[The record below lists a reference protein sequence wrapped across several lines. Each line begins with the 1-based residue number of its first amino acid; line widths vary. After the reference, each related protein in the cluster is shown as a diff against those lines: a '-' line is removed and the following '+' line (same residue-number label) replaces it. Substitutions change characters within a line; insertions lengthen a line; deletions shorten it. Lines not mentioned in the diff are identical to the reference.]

1 MADPN
6 MLYGIANPKGLALPK
21 NDKDLAENLKKLAET
36 AEEAERYDDSCF
48 YLKLII
54 AHKGDDVDNMV
65 KLEQAERNLLSA
77 AFKNVVGKLRQ
88 SSRHLKEKCEECQV
102 EIDKNGKNKKDSEAS
117 DCLPLCQKYSAMV
130 NEEVIKKCQEVVEL
144 LVVCSDDNKQL
155 AHRKIKIPADPEC
168 SNQETNEEAVFYL
181 KMKGDYFRYMAEV
194 KPEGDMTV
202 VVGEEKISKQFKKL
216 AVEAYEQAATIAA
229 KLTETSPIRL
239 GLALNHSVCL
249 FEITDEKAK
258 ARDVAQNAFND
269 AIQKLDQLNDK
280 TYKDSTLIMQ
290 LLRDNLALWAKGAE
304 NPVGIQQGTA
314 EEGFD

>member
-1 MADPN
+1 MADN
-6 MLYGIANPKGLALPK
+6 MLYGIPNLRGLALPPQ
-21 NDKDLAENLKKLAET
+21 DKELADNLKKLAET

-54 AHKGDDVDNMV
+54 AHKGDDVDNMK

-88 SSRHLKEKCEECQV
+88 SSRHLKEKCEEYQSD
-102 EIDKNGKNKKDSEAS
+102 IDKNKKDLDVVDAKSS
-117 DCLPLCQKYSAMV
+117 LNLCNKYSKMV

-144 LVVCSDDNKQL
+144 LVVCGDDNKQL
-155 AHRKIKIPADPEC
+155 AHRKIKIPADPNC
-168 SNQETNEEAVFYL
+168 INQETNEEAVFYL

-202 VVGEEKISKQFKKL
+202 AVGDKMEKKQFKRL
-216 AVEAYEQAATIAA
+216 AVEAYEQAAEIAA

-249 FEITDEKAK
+249 FEITDEKSK

>member
-1 MADPN
+1 MAEN
-6 MLYGIANPKGLALPK
+6 VLYGIANPRGLALPPQ
-21 NDKDLAENLKKLAET
+21 DDELADNLKKLAET

-54 AHKGDDVDNMV
+54 AHKGDDINNMK

-88 SSRHLKEKCEECQV
+88 SSRHLKEKCEEFQSD
-102 EIDKNGKNKKDSEAS
+102 IDKDKKNLDVGELRSS
-117 DCLPLCQKYSAMV
+117 LNLCQKYSKMV
-130 NEEVIKKCQEVVEL
+130 NEEVIKKCQEVVDL

-155 AHRKIKIPADPEC
+155 AHRKIKIPADPAC
-168 SNQETNEEAVFYL
+168 INQETNEEAVFYL

-202 VVGEEKISKQFKKL
+202 AVGDEMVTKQFKKL
-216 AVEAYEQAATIAA
+216 AVEAYEQAAKIAA

-249 FEITDEKAK
+249 FEITDEKTK

>member
-1 MADPN
+1 MAAKT
-6 MLYGIANPKGLALPK
+6 LYGIPNPRGLALPPQ
-21 NDKDLAENLKKLAET
+21 DKELAENLRKLAET

-54 AHKGDDVDNMV
+54 AHKGDNIEDRTN
-65 KLEQAERNLLSA
+65 LEQAERNLLSA

-88 SSRHLKEKCEECQV
+88 SARQLKEKITDLKESL
-102 EIDKNGKNKKDSEAS
+102 KNEKDGDMRKKIEA
-117 DCLPLCQKYSAMV
+117 DIELCQKYSNMV
-130 NEEVIKKCQEVVEL
+130 NQEVIQKCQEVVEL
-144 LVVCSDDNKQL
+144 LVDCKDEEPEK
-155 AHRKIKIPADPEC
+155 AHRKIKIPADPKCEI
-168 SNQETNEEAVFYL
+168 QDTNEEAVFYL

-194 KPEGDMTV
+194 NPNGTM
-202 VVGEEKISKQFKKL
+202 KIDDQDFEFKKL
-216 AVEAYEQAATIAA
+216 AIDSYEKAATIAN

-249 FEITDEKAK
+249 FEITHQQAQ
-258 ARDVAQNAFND
+258 AQQVAQKAFND

-290 LLRDNLALWAKGAE
+290 LLRDNLALWQKGTE
-304 NPVGIQQGTA
+304 KPTGIQNGTA

>member
-1 MADPN
+1 MADPKT
-6 MLYGIANPKGLALPK
+6 LYGIPNPRGLALPPQ
-21 NDKDLAENLKKLAET
+21 DKYLADSLKRLAET

-54 AHKGDDVDNMV
+54 AHKGDDVDKMK

-88 SSRHLKEKCEECQV
+88 SSRQLKERLDDYQNEIEKSKKGEDGGAVIAKSLCE
-102 EIDKNGKNKKDSEAS
+102 
-117 DCLPLCQKYSAMV
+117 KYSAMV
-130 NEEVIKKCQEVVEL
+130 NQEVINKCQEVVEL
-144 LVVCSDDNKQL
+144 LVVCSDDEKQL
-155 AHRKIKIPADPEC
+155 AHRKIKIPADPNCEI
-168 SNQETNEEAVFYL
+168 QETNEEAVFYL

-194 KPEGDMTV
+194 KPEGKMKPAN
-202 VVGEEKISKQFKKL
+202 GPEKEFKKL
-216 AVEAYEQAATIAA
+216 AVAAYEQAAEIAA

-249 FEITDEKAK
+249 YEITHEQQKAQG
-258 ARDVAQNAFND
+258 VAQKAFND

-290 LLRDNLALWAKGAE
+290 LLRDNLTLWQSE
-304 NPVGIQQGTA
+304 NDNAQVTEEQQ
-314 EEGFD
+314 D

>member
-1 MADPN
+1 MAEN
-6 MLYGIANPKGLALPK
+6 VLYGIANPRGLALPPQ
-21 NDKDLAENLKKLAET
+21 DDELADNLKKLAET

-54 AHKGDDVDNMV
+54 AHKGDDVNNMK

-88 SSRHLKEKCEECQV
+88 SSRLLREKKEEFQTDLEKEKEKKECNV
-102 EIDKNGKNKKDSEAS
+102 DELNSFVKIATMYSE
-117 DCLPLCQKYSAMV
+117 MV
-130 NEEVIKKCQEVVEL
+130 NEKVINKCQEVVEL
-144 LVVCSDDNKQL
+144 LVVCDKENKQK
-155 AHRKIKIPADPEC
+155 AHRKIKIPADPKCEDK
-168 SNQETNEEAVFYL
+168 ETNEEAVFYL

-194 KPEGDMTV
+194 NSDGKMRVDDEDVP
-202 VVGEEKISKQFKKL
+202 FKTL
-216 AVEAYEQAATIAA
+216 AIQAYQQADEIAK

-249 FEITDEKAK
+249 FEITSEKIK
-258 ARDVAQNAFND
+258 ARDVAQKAFND

-304 NPVGIQQGTA
+304 NPPTGIQNGTA
-314 EEGFD
+314 EEGYD